1 MEADDYDAVHENAA
15 YSGHDSSADD
25 PHEARQ
31 EVRCNVPCLSLFF
44 FFLRCFTFLFSFHF
58 PFYFL
63 SVGLPLLSFLCNLL
77 AVRARRRIGSFCLLL
92 PPVFAVI
99 SLPLLITSHFNIIEF
114 QILPNNDLTEG
125 VLYGRW
131 QHAVCT

>member
-1 MEADDYDAVHENAA
+1 MFYI
-15 YSGHDSSADD
+15 
-25 PHEARQ
+25 
-31 EVRCNVPCLSLFF
+31 
-44 FFLRCFTFLFSFHF
+44 LFSFHF

-77 AVRARRRIGSFCLLL
+77 AVRARRRIVSVCLLL

-99 SLPLLITSHFNIIEF
+99 SLPLLITSLFNIIEF